1 MRRLHIAALV
11 GVLLASTAMLSGDQ
25 IRIPRLPRSIPTEI
39 PRLDRLPSLDDL
51 LGRQPLTSSLDD
63 AITEVPFLD
72 RFNPE
77 KGSPLLELPMG
88 LDDGVTL
95 VPGLWD
101 AQVQSYCLKAGTYG
115 PTRGDGYLW
124 APFKGPKADVI
135 NAILTRSAYHADLP
149 QRDVQV
155 LLWGIIARTRV
166 SQLPEGSR
174 RAAQALLTD
183 AQIGSIDGSAL
194 DVIPDEWIR
203 KITGPL
209 DAVVRRALEAEN
221 RLRQVFANPAAVA
234 FEELERIAVLNGVP
248 PLGERGREVPTGRW
262 SFHPNGYF
270 IRFMP
275 SSYTN
280 MQLQIYVPERF
291 TPARSGTRLTSLS
304 DAAGAQLQIAYAA
317 DGAISSAT
325 YRAPGTAPRT
335 ISVRSGGNIA
345 EAARNA
351 ARDAARFVGPA
362 RQQSPRSQ
370 DVQDVALLM
379 AAIDDPQAAIFL
391 SRAWASAVG
400 DWAQQAPPQARGVAV
415 DPHYLSA
422 SAGSFFARP
431 WDALAMQGGRGGGW
445 GGGGGG
451 GSGGGGGGGGGMGGG
466 GRQRLGPSL
475 RKFGD
480 DNSIDRARNAINK
493 FNGAKQ
499 VMDLGEPA
507 GILGFGIPDAMFGA
521 ILDFNFDTWFSASSA
536 LAGDPPRDD
545 FREFTRPQATTVPQ
559 LKAGGGLTAPQADRL
574 NALARDLV
582 AVNAHLQAAIVA
594 LDRHGGAVRANE
606 RAWASRQAQAL
617 TYLKREAGVL
627 SIKVAAHLDALA
639 EGSANL
645 PALGSAQIDSRRKRL
660 EQGWTD
666 LDRKAAAAAGFN
678 AESLDALRAARLAA
692 LDEQLGKSPAAA
704 LKDAAAAMRDL
715 GGHFASL
722 PVIDAPWEQQ

>member
-1 MRRLHIAALV
+1 MRRFHSAVLV
-11 GVLLASTAMLSGDQ
+11 AIVLATTAILSGDQ

-51 LGRQPLTSSLDD
+51 LGRQPLTSSLED
-63 AITEVPFLD
+63 AVTEVPFLD

-77 KGSPLLELPMG
+77 NGSPLLELPMG

-135 NAILTRSAYHADLP
+135 NAILTKSAYHADLP

-166 SQLPEGSR
+166 SQLPEGAR
-174 RAAQALLTD
+174 RAAQTLLSD
-183 AQIGSIDGSAL
+183 SQLSSIDGSAL

-209 DAVVRRALEAEN
+209 DSVVRRALEAEN
-221 RLRQVFANPAAVA
+221 RLRQIFANPAAAA
-234 FEELERIAVLNGVP
+234 FEELERVAVLNGVP
-248 PLGERGREVPTGRW
+248 PLGERGRDIPGGRW

-275 SSYTN
+275 SSYSN

-291 TPARSGTRLTSLS
+291 TPSRAGSRLTSLV
-304 DAAGAQLQIAYAA
+304 DAAGAELQISYAA
-317 DGAISSAT
+317 DGSISGAT
-325 YRAPGTAPRT
+325 YRAPGSAART
-335 ISVRSGGNIA
+335 IAARSGGNIA

-351 ARDAARFVGPA
+351 VRDAARFAGPS

-370 DVQDVALLM
+370 DVQDVALLV
-379 AAIDDPQAAIFL
+379 AAIDDPEAAMFL

-400 DWAQQAPPQARGVAV
+400 DWAQQAPSQARGVAV
-415 DPHYLSA
+415 DPRYLSA
-422 SAGSFFARP
+422 SSGGFFVRP
-431 WDALAMQGGRGGGW
+431 WDAVALQGGRGGW

-451 GSGGGGGGGGGMGGG
+451 GSGGGGGGGGGMPGG

-480 DNSIDRARNAINK
+480 NNSIDRARNAIDK
-493 FNGAKQ
+493 FNTAKQ
-499 VMDLGEPA
+499 VMDLGDPA
-507 GILGFGIPDAMFGA
+507 GIFGFGIPDALFGE
-521 ILDFNFDTWFSASSA
+521 ILDFNFDTWGKASSA

-545 FREFTRPQATTVPQ
+545 FREFTRPEVAPVRQ
-559 LKAGGGLTAPQADRL
+559 LKAGGGVTAAQASQL

-617 TYLKREAGVL
+617 TYLKRESGVL
-627 SIKVAAHLDALA
+627 SMKIAAQLDALA
-639 EGSANL
+639 EG
-645 PALGSAQIDSRRKRL
+645 
-660 EQGWTD
+660 
-666 LDRKAAAAAGFN
+666 
-678 AESLDALRAARLAA
+678 AEK
-692 LDEQLGKSPAAA
+692 LGKDPAP
-704 LKDAAAAMRDL
+704 LKGTAAAMRDL
-715 GGHFASL
+715 GEHFASL
-722 PVIDAPWEQQ
+722 PVIDAPWDRP